1 MLLVL
6 KRRIK
11 MEKFTI
17 TKNNGRRIPV
27 LREIPQEADAVVIMV
42 HGFTSCK
49 ECATGELLLRRMPA
63 EGIGVVLYDQPGHG
77 TEEAAEE
84 PFRIRN
90 CMDSLAAVEDYVVRN
105 YPGKK
110 IFYFA
115 SSYGAYL
122 TGLYICR
129 RPHAGSR
136 LMMRSG
142 AVIMPWLFL
151 GAPGSEPDPASLA
164 ELNEKGFLMMGLPC
178 APQIRVPKG
187 MFEDMGRP
195 ENDLLHRFGG
205 YDHGGTEVAMVH
217 GEKDPVIPVRFAR
230 EFAEENGIP
239 ITVFEGQGHSLNDD
253 PDCPDR
259 VADLAIDFFRG

>member
-1 MLLVL
+1 MVFCECIISGLGLRVMVL
-6 KRRIK
+6 PSPTRAI
-11 MEKFTI
+11 FAHS
-17 TKNNGRRIPV
+17 
-27 LREIPQEADAVVIMV
+27 LEA
-42 HGFTSCK
+42 
-49 ECATGELLLRRMPA
+49 
-63 EGIGVVLYDQPGHG
+63 
-77 TEEAAEE
+77 
-84 PFRIRN
+84 
-90 CMDSLAAVEDYVVRN
+90 
-105 YPGKK
+105 
-110 IFYFA
+110 
-115 SSYGAYL
+115 L
-122 TGLYICR
+122 THVWR
-129 RPHAGSR
+129 
-136 LMMRSG
+136 
-142 AVIMPWLFL
+142 
-151 GAPGSEPDPASLA
+151 PASLA